1 MSTLLSAILVALY
14 CVSFVSATTGIANC
28 QCKCSVPTK
37 RAAHEPIDIGSVNI
51 RTAACDNDECLR
63 ACNDKYPL
71 CESSRGVTQGLCRD
85 VDVDPPTTEPT
96 TTTTVAPTTTT
107 TVAPTTTTTVA
118 PTTTTTVAPTTTT
131 TVEPTTTTTVAPTT
145 TTTVEPT
152 TTTTV
157 APTTTTTVAPTT
169 TTTVAPTT
177 TTTVVPTSTT
187 GSVTTAPGS
196 TMTTPKS
203 SAGAI
208 KSVFQFSHFLLFTVV
223 LTFLCM

>member
-71 CESSRGVTQGLCRD
+71 CESSRGVIQGLCRD

-107 TVAPTTTTTVA
+107 TVAPTTTTTVE
-118 PTTTTTVAPTTTT
+118 PTTTTTTTTVAPTTTT
-131 TVEPTTTTTVAPTT
+131 TVA
-145 TTTVEPT
+145 PT

-196 TMTTPKS
+196 TTTTTKS